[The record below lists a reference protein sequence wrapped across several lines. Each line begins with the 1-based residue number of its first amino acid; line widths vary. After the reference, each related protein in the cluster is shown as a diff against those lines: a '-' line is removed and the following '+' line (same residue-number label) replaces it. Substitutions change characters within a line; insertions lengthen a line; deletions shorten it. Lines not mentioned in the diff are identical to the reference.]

1 MIERSERVLSAKIY
15 SDQKRESERFQ
26 KKLEQSRIL
35 DVKLYKNNE
44 NKMNKRYFQDFNP
57 HTTLLRFILQL
68 NYNLVFT
75 I

>member
-75 I
+75 L